1 MQVTC
6 VRDVEGFAALRDRW
20 QLLLDRSQPNHVFM
34 TWEWLFTWWEHFGQ
48 ERELFVLVVE
58 AKGEVIGIL
67 PLMLCI
73 QDDGYMNKVRSLHF
87 IGYRSIQRWNDWM
100 DILAIRKEEVIR
112 TALEY
117 LRERQYLWDFL
128 DLWDVPED
136 SDTIGILADLASQL
150 GFPVLKKSVSTC
162 PYLPTTSD
170 WPSYYRSLRSKRTT
184 GDPERQVRRLSARGE
199 LHMHRT
205 EDADLMVHLHALFD
219 LHQRRQ
225 PMRLKSSRFAQEVY
239 RNFYCALA
247 RVFPRSWL
255 DCSALKLNGEV
266 IAAHFGFRYNHKL
279 YWCTPAFDP
288 DYAAFSP
295 GKVFLKAII
304 ETCFADDEMEEFDF
318 LVGKEPYKYEWT
330 TLERHGYRIQVG
342 NTYMSSWVG
351 KIVRRIPLYARR
363 SLMHSRGST
372 LGLRAQ

>member
-6 VRDVEGFAALRDRW
+6 VRDVEGFAALRAQW
-20 QLLLDRSQPNHVFM
+20 QLLLNRSQPNHVFM

-48 ERELFVLVVE
+48 GQELFILVVE
-58 AKGEVIGIL
+58 DEGEVVGIL

-73 QDDGYMNKVRSLHF
+73 QEGGYMNKERRLHF
-87 IGYRSIQRWNDWM
+87 IGYRLRRWNDWM
-100 DILAIRKEEVIR
+100 DIIAIRKEEVIQA
-112 TALEY
+112 ALEY
-117 LRERQYLWDFL
+117 LLERQYMWDFL
-128 DLWDVPED
+128 DLWDIPED
-136 SDTIGILADLASQL
+136 SDTIGILSDLARQL
-150 GFPVLKKSVSTC
+150 GFPVQKKSISTC

-170 WPSYYRSLRSKRTT
+170 WQSYYGSFRSMRTT

-199 LHMHRT
+199 LKMHWA
-205 EDADLMVHLHALFD
+205 EDSDLMVNLEALFD

-225 PMRLKSSRFAQEVY
+225 PMRHKSSRFSQEVY
-239 RNFYCALA
+239 RKFYCALVH
-247 RVFPRSWL
+247 VFPRNWL
-255 DCSALKLNGEV
+255 DCSALTLNGEV
-266 IAAHFGFRYNHKL
+266 IAAHFGFRYNHKF

-304 ETCFADDEMEEFDF
+304 ETCFADDEILEFDF

-330 TLERHGYRIQVG
+330 TLERHGYCIQVG
-342 NTYMSSWVG
+342 NTYMSGLVG
-351 KIVRRIPLYARR
+351 KIVRRMPLYARR
-363 SLMHSRGST
+363 SLMNGRSYA

>member
-58 AKGEVIGIL
+58 DKGEVIGIL

-136 SDTIGILADLASQL
+136 SDTIGILPDLASQL

>member
-1 MQVTC
+1 MC
-6 VRDVEGFAALRDRW
+6 VRDVEGFAALRAQW
-20 QLLLDRSQPNHVFM
+20 QSLLNRSQPNHVFM

-48 ERELFVLVVE
+48 GQELFILVVE
-58 AKGEVIGIL
+58 DEGEVVGIL

-73 QDDGYMNKVRSLHF
+73 QEGGYMNKERRLHF
-87 IGYRSIQRWNDWM
+87 IGYRLRRWNDWM
-100 DILAIRKEEVIR
+100 DIIAIRKEEVIQ
-112 TALEY
+112 ASLEY
-117 LRERQYLWDFL
+117 LLERQYMWDFL

-136 SDTIGILADLASQL
+136 SDTIGILSDLARQL
-150 GFPVLKKSVSTC
+150 GFPVQKKSISTC

-170 WPSYYRSLRSKRTT
+170 WQSYYSSFRSMRTT

-199 LHMHRT
+199 LKMHWA
-205 EDADLMVHLHALFD
+205 EDSDLMVNLEALFD

-225 PMRLKSSRFAQEVY
+225 PMRHKSSRFSQEVY
-239 RNFYCALA
+239 RKFYCALVH
-247 RVFPRSWL
+247 VFPRNWL
-255 DCSALKLNGEV
+255 DCSALTLNGEV
-266 IAAHFGFRYNHKL
+266 IAAHFGFRYNHKF

-304 ETCFADDEMEEFDF
+304 ETCFADDEILEFDF

-330 TLERHGYRIQVG
+330 TLERHGYCIQVG
-342 NTYMSSWVG
+342 NTYMSGLVG
-351 KIVRRIPLYARR
+351 KIVRRMPLYARR
-363 SLMHSRGST
+363 SLMNGRSYA